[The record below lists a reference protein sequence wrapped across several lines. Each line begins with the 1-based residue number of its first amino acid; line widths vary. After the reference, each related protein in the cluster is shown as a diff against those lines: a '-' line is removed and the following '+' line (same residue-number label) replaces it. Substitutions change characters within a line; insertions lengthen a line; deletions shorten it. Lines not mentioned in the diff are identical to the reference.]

1 MSRTEVA
8 DARPRPDVRQA
19 EALRRLR
26 THVSRHD
33 RTESVP
39 ITAADGRVL
48 AVDVVAARNVPH
60 YRRAAMD
67 GYAVRARDTATAS
80 AESPAVLVLG
90 EEEVRTGTAA
100 YVDTGG
106 ELPAGADAVAR
117 VEKVREDGDEIG
129 VLEPVRR
136 GKDVA
141 PAGEDVRAG
150 ETVFRAGRRLR
161 PPDLG
166 VLRSIG
172 VERPTVYERPTVA
185 VVPTGEELV
194 ERDPGP
200 GEVVE
205 TNGTVVSRYVARWGG
220 EPALHDVAT
229 DRRQPIE
236 EALRD
241 ALSADL
247 VVTIGGSSV
256 GRRDLLPDV
265 VADLGDLYVH
275 HVAIKPGHPVGLGAI
290 EGTPVVLLPGYPV
303 SCVLTAVQFVRPAVH
318 WLHGTTPPPVPT
330 ARAELGEPI
339 ASEPCVRRYERVR
352 LETVD
357 GTLVARPSE
366 RRGAGSLTTVTHA
379 DGWVVVEEERD
390 GIDAGTTVAVERW
403 GCLC

>member
-8 DARPRPDVRQA
+8 SARPRPDVPLD

-26 THVSRHD
+26 TRVSRHD

-39 ITAADGRVL
+39 LSAADGRVL

-67 GYAVRARDTATAS
+67 GYAVRAADTATAW
-80 AESPAVLVLG
+80 AESPVALALG
-90 EEEVRTGTAA
+90 EEEVQTGTAA
-100 YVDTGG
+100 YVDTGAA
-106 ELPAGADAVAR
+106 LPAGADAVAR
-117 VEKVREDGDEIG
+117 IEKVSEDGDEIC

-141 PAGEDVRAG
+141 PAGEDVWAG

-265 VADLGDLYVH
+265 VADLGDLSVH
-275 HVAIKPGHPVGLGAI
+275 HVAVKPGHPVGLGAI

-303 SCVLTAVQFVRPAVH
+303 ACVLTAVQFVRRAVH
-318 WLHGTTPPPVPT
+318 WTLGSTPPPVPT
-330 ARAELGEPI
+330 VEAELGEPI
-339 ASEPCVRRYERVR
+339 GSEPGVRRYERVR

-366 RRGAGSLTTVTHA
+366 RRGSGALTTVTHS

-390 GIDAGTTVAVERW
+390 GIDAGATVAVERW
-403 GCLC
+403 GSLC